1 MILGQ
6 ADSKVMATAG
16 VLRSRRQTTGP
27 ENTLVDNAIRG
38 GLLHGKTSPLVLRE
52 PALGTGYPDI
62 VAAYPAARNLRV
74 ERPPLSVD
82 HLRLLQFLWCNQGA
96 TTLAAAQTLLRLGPR
111 TLRRIVDELTEQR
124 AILVKGE
131 KVRACKNAETFAASR
146 IVAVEAKINKWQDAL
161 MQAAGNSWFASH
173 SYILLPSRPL
183 AERAAASARSL
194 GIGVLV
200 FENERV
206 ATVEPA
212 QARPIPASLGSW
224 IVNEWM
230 VRELGASSR

>member
-1 MILGQ
+1 MT
-6 ADSKVMATAG
+6 MATAG
-16 VLRSRRQTTGP
+16 VLRVRRQTTGP
-27 ENTLVDNAIRG
+27 ENELVDNAIRV
-38 GLLHGKTSPLVLRE
+38 GLLRSKTSPLVLRE

-62 VAAYPAARNLRV
+62 VAAYPAARSLCV
-74 ERPPLSVD
+74 ERPALGVD

-96 TTLAAAQTLLRLGPR
+96 TTLAAAQALLRLGSR

-124 AILVKGE
+124 AILVKNGNL
-131 KVRACKNAETFAASR
+131 RARKNAETFAASR

-183 AERAAASARSL
+183 AELAATNARAL

-200 FENERV
+200 YDDERV
-206 ATVEPA
+206 VTVEPA
-212 QARPIPASLGSW
+212 RARPIPASLGSW

-230 VRELGASSR
+230 VRELRTGCR